1 MKIATATEVK
11 NRFGEFLEEARNEPV
26 VISKTGRKAGVLLS
40 WAEFERLIAL
50 EDKWWAKRAKDAERK
65 GYLGPDATER
75 FIRKRMNE
83 KA

>member
-26 VISKTGRKAGVLLS
+26 IISKTGRKAGVLLS
-40 WAEFERLIAL
+40 WAEFERLSSL
-50 EDKWWAKRAKDAERK
+50 EDAWWGIQAREAERK
-65 GYLGPDATER
+65 GYLGPEATKQ